1 MIGAEQRV
9 ASREMAGRF
18 ETIGRMCMEAF
29 SSYIA
34 KMNTV
39 IDGFMCIT

>member
-1 MIGAEQRV
+1 MIGVEQRV
-9 ASREMAGRF
+9 AAREMAGRF
-18 ETIGRMCMEAF
+18 EAIGHMCMEAF

-39 IDGFMCIT
+39 IDGFLCIT